1 MSDLIDSFEA
11 GVLTLTINRPSAHN
25 AMTSA
30 LIEDLKKAA
39 RAAASDPDVRCVVLT
54 SSSGAFCIGAD
65 ANDIQTDPDAGLP
78 PRETRIEDL
87 RRAADL
93 SLLFYTMPKPTIAV
107 MPGAAAG
114 GGLALAL
121 ACDMRFCLDTATL
134 STAFS
139 MIGGSGDFG
148 VSYFLPRLIGDAKAR
163 ELLFT
168 SRRITGQDA
177 YEMGLVTRVVSA
189 DAFEAE
195 AAAFVQEIANLP
207 TIAIGH
213 IKSNLIA
220 AHTEPIEGVLDIEA
234 ENMVLSMETEDHGRA
249 VEAFLKKQKPEFKGR

>member
-1 MSDLIDSFEA
+1 MSDLIESFEE

-30 LIEDLKKAA
+30 LIEDLKQAA
-39 RAAASDPDVRCVVLT
+39 RAGASDPDVRCVVLT

-65 ANDIQTDPDAGLP
+65 ANDIPTDPEAGSP
-78 PRETRIEDL
+78 PRETRIKDL

-93 SLLFYTMPKPTIAV
+93 SLLLYTMPKPTIAV

-148 VSYFLPRLIGDAKAR
+148 ASYFLPRLIGDAKAR

-177 YEMGLVTRVVSA
+177 YEMGLVTRVASA

-195 AAAFVQEIANLP
+195 AVAFVQEIANLP

-220 AHTEPIEGVLDIEA
+220 SHTEPIEDVLDIEA
-234 ENMVLSMETEDHGRA
+234 KNMVLSMETEDHRRA
-249 VEAFLKKQKPEFKGR
+249 VEAFLKKQKPDFLGR

>member
-1 MSDLIDSFEA
+1 MTDLIETFDA
-11 GVLTLTINRPSAHN
+11 GVLTLSINRPAAHN
-25 AMTSA
+25 AMTSE
-30 LIEDLKKAA
+30 LIADLK
-39 RAAASDPDVRCVVLT
+39 RAASEAAEDSNVRCVVLT
-54 SSSGAFCIGAD
+54 SVGRAFCIGAD
-65 ANDIQTDPDAGLP
+65 ANQMPTDEAATLP
-78 PRETRIEDL
+78 SREERTEDL

-93 SLLFYTMPKPTIAV
+93 SLLLHRMPKPTIAV

-114 GGLALAL
+114 GGLSMAL
-121 ACDMRFCLDTATL
+121 ACDMRFCLDKATL

-177 YEMGLVTRVVSA
+177 YEMGLVTRVASA
-189 DAFEAE
+189 ENFEAE
-195 AAAFVQEIANLP
+195 AAAFVREIANLP

-213 IKSNLIA
+213 IKSNLTA
-220 AHTEPIEGVLDIEA
+220 AQSETIEDVLDLEA
-234 ENMVLSMETEDHGRA
+234 KNMVLSMETEDHRRA
-249 VEAFLKKQKPEFKGR
+249 VEAFLKKQKPEFKGL